1 MKRVV
6 ALSCLLFA
14 SVAAALATA
23 ETNDAS
29 IPRGKIITLFDGKT
43 LDGWIQEPKAP
54 TNFSGSDIRD
64 LPALVK
70 KLMQKSDPVSVYLSD
85 QLDDAGKAAFAN
97 AETTD
102 AATLKVA
109 KAALAKS
116 LNKIVNGSSIYEAA
130 RFKGVDLR
138 DAVQQS
144 REKQL
149 SGLALARFNREL
161 IEDAYP
167 NEFAKSP
174 TSSWIVKD
182 GAMASTGA
190 GRGTIYTN
198 DDYSKYRLMFSLRQV
213 KGDHQPCIL
222 IFCQRPPAGEKGL
235 DALGAIQ
242 FQAPNGG
249 HWDYRPGE
257 NKGGD
262 GFTNPTKPKFDNKQ
276 WSRVEILVD
285 ATKGTARMAVANPA
299 DAKAIEVLD
308 YNNAPAGRA
317 GPIAW
322 QMHNGGIFDEFKD
335 VTVEIDPPYD
345 DLITTK

>member
-6 ALSCLLFA
+6 ALSGLLFA
-14 SVAAALATA
+14 SIAAALALA
-23 ETNDAS
+23 ETNDAT

-64 LPALVK
+64 FPALAK
-70 KLMQKSDPVSVYLSD
+70 KLSGKTDPISAYVGE
-85 QLDDAGKAAFAN
+85 QLDDAGKAALPDADS
-97 AETTD
+97 TD
-102 AATLKVA
+102 AAKL
-109 KAALAKS
+109 KAAKS
-116 LNKIVNGSSIYEAA
+116 ALSKTLNKVVNGPAIYDAA
-130 RFKGVDLR
+130 RFKDVQLR
-138 DAVQQS
+138 DEVKEL
-144 REKQL
+144 REQNP
-149 SGLALARFNREL
+149 SGKDLARLNRAL
-161 IEDAYP
+161 LEDAYP

-174 TSSWIVKD
+174 TSSWTVTD

-190 GRGTIYTN
+190 GRGTIYTK
-198 DDYSKYRLMFSLRQV
+198 DDYSKYRLTFSLRQV

-222 IFCQRPPAGEKGL
+222 IFCQRPPVGEKGL

-257 NKGGD
+257 NKAGD
-262 GFTNPTKPKFDNKQ
+262 GFTNPTKPKFNNKE

-299 DAKAIEVLD
+299 DAKAIEVLN
-308 YNNAPAGRA
+308 YNNAPAGRT

-345 DLITTK
+345 DLITVK

>member
-1 MKRVV
+1 MKRVI

-14 SVAAALATA
+14 SVAAALALA
-23 ETNDAS
+23 ETNETS

-64 LPALVK
+64 LPAFTK
-70 KLMQKSDPVSVYLSD
+70 KLNDKSNPVSAYISE
-85 QLDDAGKAAFAN
+85 QLDDAGKAALADS
-97 AETTD
+97 ESTD
-102 AATLKVA
+102 AAKM
-109 KAALAKS
+109 KAAKS
-116 LNKIVNGSSIYEAA
+116 ALSKTLNKVVNGSSIYDAT
-130 RFKGVDLR
+130 RFKDVQLR
-138 DAVQQS
+138 DEAKES
-144 REKQL
+144 REKNL
-149 SGLALARFNREL
+149 SGKDLARLNRAL

-167 NEFAKSP
+167 DIFAKSP

-276 WSRVEILVD
+276 WSRIEILVD

-308 YNNAPAGRA
+308 YNNAPAGRT

-345 DLITTK
+345 DLISVK